1 MCVKFMQT
9 NGEHNEWTHLCPSM
23 CMSVCVVWLCV
34 CVCVWRCLESL
45 QISFAVYHTVLKTEN
60 EMKYNKLNGI
70 QNTDSK

>member
-1 MCVKFMQT
+1 
-9 NGEHNEWTHLCPSM
+9 M

-34 CVCVWRCLESL
+34 CVCVWKCLESL

-60 EMKYNKLNGI
+60 EMKYNKLKGI